1 MTAVRPAS
9 SRRLTRLIAMMT
21 AMVLLT
27 FGMVIVSSTTS
38 ARADTDPPAGTPST
52 VSDDALPTWQINGV
66 VWSQVTIG
74 NTVYAAGEFSQA
86 RPPGV
91 AVGGAGSV
99 NVGNLIAYDITTGNL
114 ITSFNH
120 ILNAQALVITKSP
133 DNSRIYVGG
142 DFTTVDGQPRGHI
155 AAFDVASGN
164 LVSSFSPNLSG
175 EVKALTVSS
184 TTVYAGGSFDY
195 DDGVYRHHLAAMSIT
210 NGARLPWAP
219 VTDNYVPW
227 TMIMTPDQS
236 KVVIGGQ
243 FVTLNGQEV
252 DGLAAVDPVTGSLV
266 PWAASTKIPDAV
278 HGAIMG
284 LSTDGTNIY
293 GSGFAFGSGASFEGE
308 FSLNPADGSINWL
321 NDCQGD
327 TYNTYPMNGAL
338 YTVSHVHNCEM
349 IGGLT
354 QLSDWSINQKHAL
367 AFSTTSS
374 GNYDRG
380 PDQYG
385 WNYSAYQY
393 AKILTWY
400 PNFLFGSYTAQKQSG
415 WSITGNGNYLS
426 IGGEFPSVNGKAQYG
441 LVRFAVRSK
450 APNKMGPAACYAAPT
465 PSALAMA
472 GGSARVSWQAATDP
486 DNANLTYNVYR
497 SGTTAPIYTTTQSN
511 EYWNC
516 PQMGYRDT
524 GLVGGKPY
532 TYKITASDSF
542 GNTYTLPTTNSVTA
556 SSGSPSPYAQD
567 VVKDGAQDFWTLGE
581 PSGST
586 VYDSA
591 GFNDATAQSDVTRG
605 ASGPITGDPTTATT
619 FGGSTAGFVA
629 TNSTVP
635 MTAALSVEAWIKT
648 TTTSGGKIVGYGD
661 SNTGNSGSYDRHV
674 YMDNSGHIIWGVYP
688 GSVQT
693 IQSPKTYNDG
703 AWHYIVASLDPTAGM
718 TLYVD
723 GKKVGS
729 NPGATFGQSYNGYW
743 KIGGDN
749 LGGWTNQP
757 SSNYFAGT
765 IGDVAIYPAALSLA
779 QVQTHFTDGGGSL
792 AAPAAPKDA
801 YGQAVYNS
809 NPDLF
814 WRLDDTSG
822 TTAADASRNGETGV
836 YSGGTTLG
844 QPGALG
850 AQGTA
855 VTFNGVDGTIGSSDP
870 VSNPTVYSEELW
882 FNTTTTAGGKLI
894 GFGDQQSGNSSNYDR
909 HVYMT
914 ADGRLNFGVYAG
926 GAYIVTSP
934 NSYNDGKWHHMV
946 ATQGPDGMN
955 LYVDGQDVA
964 SGSQSQAQPYTGYW
978 RVGGDSS
985 WANSNYFAGTIDEVA
1000 VYSSELSPSTVQ
1012 AHYLAGGG
1020 TLPNQPPVAAFTSSS
1035 NNLTG
1040 SFDGSGSSDPDGTVA
1055 SYSWNYGD
1063 GSTAGSGVT
1072 PTHAYTAAGTYTV
1085 TLTVTD
1091 NQGATNS
1098 VSHNITVT
1106 APPVNQPPVA
1116 AFTSSMNN
1124 LTGSFDGSGSSD
1136 PDGTVA
1142 SYSWNYG
1149 DGSPADTGVKPTHTY
1164 ATAGTYTVT
1173 LTVTDNQGAT
1183 NSVSQT
1189 VVASAPPVNQPPVA
1203 AFTSSSNNLTGS
1215 FDGSGSS
1222 DPDGTVAS
1230 YSWNYGDGSTAGSGV
1245 TATHAYAT
1253 AGTYT
1258 VTLTVTDNQG
1268 ATNSVSHSITVTAPV
1283 NQPPVAAFTS
1293 SSNNLTGSFDGSG
1306 SSDPD
1311 GTVASYSWN
1320 YGDGST
1326 AGSGV
1331 TATHAYAAAGTY
1343 TVALTVTDNQG
1354 ATNTVSHSI
1363 TVTAPVNQPPVAAFT
1378 SSSNNLT
1385 GSFDGSGSSDP
1396 DGTVASYSWNYGDGS
1411 AAGTGV
1417 KPTHAYASA
1426 GTYTVALTVTD
1437 NQGATNTVSHSITVT
1452 APVNQPPVAAFTS
1465 SSSNLTG
1472 SFDGSGSSDPD
1483 GTVASYSWNYG
1494 DGSAAGT
1501 GVKPT
1506 HAYATAGTYNVT
1518 LTVTDNQGATNS
1530 VSHSITVTQAA
1541 PTTLASDEFQRTV
1554 ASGWGALDTGGPWS
1568 TSGSGLSVSGGVGQM
1583 KISQAGTGPSAF
1595 ANGVSTTQSDVQ
1607 VKFASD
1613 TQQTTGSLY
1622 VYVLGRRV
1630 AGVGDYRAKVWIRN
1644 DGQVFLAISRM
1655 AGTTEVATVPL
1666 QAIPGLTSS
1675 PGKFFDV
1682 RFDATGTSPT
1692 TLRAKIWT
1700 DGTTEPSTW
1709 QVQATDS
1716 TAGLQTAGSPGLSA
1730 YLSGNSTAVP
1740 VTVSFDSLRVLDA
1753 STLNQPALQKMA
1765 KGIKVQRLT
1774 TVTKEN
1780 ARKLRALS
1788 KWNNS

>member
-1 MTAVRPAS
+1 MTALRTTLS
-9 SRRLTRLIAMMT
+9 QRLTRLIAMAT

-27 FGMVIVSSTTS
+27 FGMVIVSSATS
-38 ARADTDPPAGTPST
+38 ARADTDPPAGTPAT

-74 NTVYAAGEFSQA
+74 NTVYVAGEFSQA

-91 AVGGAGSV
+91 AVGGPGSV

-120 ILNAQALVITKSP
+120 TLNAQALVITKSP

-155 AAFDVASGN
+155 AAFDVASGA
-164 LVSSFSPNLSG
+164 LVPSFSPNLSG
-175 EVKALTVSS
+175 EVKAITVSS
-184 TTVYAGGSFDY
+184 SAVYAGGAFDY

-293 GSGFAFGSGASFEGE
+293 GSGYAFGSGASFEGE

-327 TYNTYPMNGAL
+327 TYNTFPMNGAL

-374 GNYDRG
+374 GNYDQG

-450 APNKMGPAACYAAPT
+450 APNKMGPTACYAAPT

-497 SGTTAPIYTTTQSN
+497 SGTAAPIYTTTQSN
-511 EYWNC
+511 QYWNC

-524 GLVGGKPY
+524 GLVGGKAY
-532 TYKITASDSF
+532 TYKITASDSL

-567 VVKDGAQDFWTLGE
+567 VAKDGASDFWTLGE

-586 VYDSA
+586 IYDSA

-605 ASGPITGDPTTATT
+605 AAGPISGDSTTAST
-619 FGGSTAGFVA
+619 FGGSSNGFAA
-629 TNSTVP
+629 TNSTVATTP
-635 MTAALSVEAWIKT
+635 ALSVEAWIKT

-661 SNTGNSGSYDRHV
+661 SNTGTSGSYDRHV
-674 YMDNSGHIIWGVYP
+674 YMDNAGHIIWGVYP

-693 IQSPKTYNDG
+693 IQSKNTYNDG
-703 AWHYIVASLDPTAGM
+703 AWHYIVASMDPTAGIA
-718 TLYVD
+718 LYVD
-723 GKKVGS
+723 GKKVAANAGVTS
-729 NPGATFGQSYNGYW
+729 AQSYSGYW

-749 LGGWTNQP
+749 LSGWTNQP

-779 QVQTHFTDGGGSL
+779 QVQTHYTDGGGSL
-792 AAPAAPKDA
+792 PTPTIPTDA
-801 YGQAVYNS
+801 YGKAVYNS
-809 NPDLF
+809 NPALY
-814 WRLDDTSG
+814 WRLDDTAGS
-822 TTAADASRNGETGV
+822 TAADASANGETGV
-836 YSGGTTLG
+836 YSGGVTLG

-850 AQGTA
+850 SQGTA
-855 VTFNGVDGTIGSSDP
+855 ATFNGTDGTIGSSDP

-894 GFGDQQSGNSSNYDR
+894 GFGDQQSGNSGNYDR

-914 ADGRLNFGVYAG
+914 PDGRLNFGVYPGSAS
-926 GAYIVTSP
+926 IITSP
-934 NSYNDGKWHHMV
+934 NSYNDGAWHHMV

-964 SGSQSQAQPYTGYW
+964 SGPQTQAQPYTGYW

-985 WANSNYFAGTIDEVA
+985 WAGNNYFAGTIDEVA
-1000 VYSSELSPSTVQ
+1000 VYSSELSASTVQ
-1012 AHYLAGGG
+1012 AHYVAGGG
-1020 TLPNQPPVAAFTSSS
+1020 VVPNQPPVAAFTSSV
-1035 NNLTG
+1035 NNLNA

-1055 SYSWNYGD
+1055 SYSWNFGD
-1063 GSTAGSGVT
+1063 NSTAGTGVN
-1072 PTHAYTAAGTYTV
+1072 PTHAYLSAGTYTV

-1098 VSHNITVT
+1098 VSHTVTVT

-1116 AFTSSMNN
+1116 AFTSSVNN
-1124 LTGSFDGSGSSD
+1124 LNASFDGSGSSD

-1142 SYSWNYG
+1142 SYSWNFG
-1149 DGSPADTGVKPTHTY
+1149 DNSTAGTGVNPTHAYTS
-1164 ATAGTYTVT
+1164 AGTYTVT

-1183 NSVSQT
+1183 NSVTHSIT
-1189 VVASAPPVNQPPVA
+1189 VTAPVNQPPVA
-1203 AFTSSSNNLTGS
+1203 AFTSSVNNLTGS
-1215 FDGSGSS
+1215 FDGSGST

-1230 YSWNYGDGSTAGSGV
+1230 YSWNFGDNSTAGTGV
-1245 TATHAYAT
+1245 NPTHAYTSAGTYTVTLTVTDNQGAT
-1253 AGTYT
+1253 NSVTHSITVTAPVNQPPVAAFTSSVNNLTGSFDGSGSTDPDGTVASYSWNFGDNSTAGTGVNPTHAYTSAGTYT

-1268 ATNSVSHSITVTAPV
+1268 ATNSVSHAV
-1283 NQPPVAAFTS
+1283 
-1293 SSNNLTGSFDGSG
+1293 
-1306 SSDPD
+1306 
-1311 GTVASYSWN
+1311 TVA
-1320 YGDGST
+1320 
-1326 AGSGV
+1326 
-1331 TATHAYAAAGTY
+1331 
-1343 TVALTVTDNQG
+1343 
-1354 ATNTVSHSI
+1354 
-1363 TVTAPVNQPPVAAFT
+1363 
-1378 SSSNNLT
+1378 
-1385 GSFDGSGSSDP
+1385 
-1396 DGTVASYSWNYGDGS
+1396 
-1411 AAGTGV
+1411 
-1417 KPTHAYASA
+1417 
-1426 GTYTVALTVTD
+1426 
-1437 NQGATNTVSHSITVT
+1437 
-1452 APVNQPPVAAFTS
+1452 
-1465 SSSNLTG
+1465 
-1472 SFDGSGSSDPD
+1472 
-1483 GTVASYSWNYG
+1483 
-1494 DGSAAGT
+1494 
-1501 GVKPT
+1501 
-1506 HAYATAGTYNVT
+1506 
-1518 LTVTDNQGATNS
+1518 
-1530 VSHSITVTQAA
+1530 QAA
-1541 PTTLASDEFQRTV
+1541 PTTLAADDFGRTV
-1554 ASGWGALDTGGPWS
+1554 ASGWGSLDSGGAWS
-1568 TSGSGLSVSGGVGQM
+1568 SSGSGLSVGGGVGRM
-1583 KISQAGTGPSAF
+1583 KITQAGTGPSAY
-1595 ANGVSTTQSDVQ
+1595 ANAVSTTQSDVRVQ
-1607 VKFASD
+1607 FSSD
-1613 TQQTTGSLY
+1613 TMQSTGSLY

-1655 AGTTEVATVPL
+1655 SGTTEVATVPL
-1666 QAIPGLTSS
+1666 QAISGLTAS
-1675 PGKFFDV
+1675 PGKTFDV
-1682 RFDATGTSPT
+1682 RFDATGTTPT
-1692 TLRAKIWT
+1692 TLRAKVWA
-1700 DGTTEPSTW
+1700 DGTPEPSTW

-1716 TAGLQTAGSPGLSA
+1716 TAGLQTAGSPGLAA
-1730 YLSGNSTAVP
+1730 YLSGNATTVP
-1740 VTVSFDSLRVLDA
+1740 VTVSFDGLRVYDA
-1753 STLNQPALQKMA
+1753 TTINQQAMKAMA
-1765 KGIKVQRLT
+1765 KGVKLQWMQ

-1780 ARKLRALS
+1780 AKKLHAIS
-1788 KWNNS
+1788 KWNDS